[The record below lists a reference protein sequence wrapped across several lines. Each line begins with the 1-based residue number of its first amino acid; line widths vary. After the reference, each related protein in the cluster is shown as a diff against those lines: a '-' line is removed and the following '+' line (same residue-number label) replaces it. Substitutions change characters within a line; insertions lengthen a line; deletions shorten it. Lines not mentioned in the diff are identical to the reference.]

1 MIYCKDCKF
10 RTASNLMS
18 DVSYCTYYNN
28 PIVAILGCDLGE
40 SKIITNAD
48 RIRAMTDEEL
58 ADWISNQGVD
68 CAYCRIESLC
78 YEECKCADC
87 DKAWLKWL
95 KQEADT

>member
-58 ADWISNQGVD
+58 ADEILRWFNWLNAVEWD
-68 CAYCRIESLC
+68 DNRIIE
-78 YEECKCADC
+78 
-87 DKAWLKWL
+87 WL
-95 KQEADT
+95 KQPYN

>member
-58 ADWISNQGVD
+58 ADEIFRWFNWLNAVEWD
-68 CAYCRIESLC
+68 DNRIIE
-78 YEECKCADC
+78 
-87 DKAWLKWL
+87 WL
-95 KQEADT
+95 KQPYN